1 MSLIIEDK
9 DRLNALADTIINA
22 NGSNA
27 AQPAT
32 VEELKEQISNL
43 IPLKSKFA
51 SGVFTPSEDITS
63 ANAPWLDFALGTDNN
78 GNRIIPNLIFA
89 FQPYVLQNAEVMNA
103 SCYLIW
109 IYGVPLINPFNYSNY
124 TVWGYNTFKRATPSS
139 SSSIYYTGGLQNG
152 TIVGEQESDEFI
164 FTKNKF
170 KLKPIRDTYPLLAG
184 HPIVWL
190 QIKF

>member
-9 DRLNALADTIINA
+9 DRLNSLADTIINA

-27 AQPAT
+27 TQPAT
-32 VEELKEQISNL
+32 VEELKEQINNL

-103 SCYLIW
+103 SCYIIL
-109 IYGVPLINPFNYSNY
+109 IYGVPLINPFNYSDY

>member
-9 DRLNALADTIINA
+9 DRLNSLADTIINA

-27 AQPAT
+27 TQPAT
-32 VEELKEQISNL
+32 VEELKEQINNF

-103 SCYLIW
+103 SCYIIL

-152 TIVGEQESDEFI
+152 TIVGEQESEEFI

-170 KLKPIRDTYPLLAG
+170 RLRPIRDTYPLLAG

>member
-9 DRLNALADTIINA
+9 DRLNSLADTIINA

-27 AQPAT
+27 TQPAT
-32 VEELKEQISNL
+32 VEKLKEQINNF
-43 IPLKSKFA
+43 IPLKNKFA

-124 TVWGYNTFKRATPSS
+124 LVWCYNTFKRATPSS

-152 TIVGEQESDEFI
+152 TIVGEQESDDYI

>member
-9 DRLNALADTIINA
+9 DRLNSLADTIINA

-27 AQPAT
+27 TQPAT
-32 VEELKEQISNL
+32 VEKLKEQINNL

-103 SCYLIW
+103 SCYIIL
-109 IYGVPLINPFNYSNY
+109 IYGVPLINPFNYSDY

>member
-9 DRLNALADTIINA
+9 DRLNSLADTIINA

-27 AQPAT
+27 TQPAT
-32 VEELKEQISNL
+32 VEELKEQINNL

-89 FQPYVLQNAEVMNA
+89 FQPYVLQNAEIMNA
-103 SCYLIW
+103 SCYIIL
-109 IYGVPLINPFNYSNY
+109 IYGVPLINPFNYSDY

>member
-9 DRLNALADTIINA
+9 DRLNSLADTIINA

-27 AQPAT
+27 TQPAT
-32 VEELKEQISNL
+32 VEELKEQINNF

-103 SCYLIW
+103 SCYIIL

>member
-9 DRLNALADTIINA
+9 DRLNALANTIINA

-32 VEELKEQISNL
+32 VEELKEQINNF

-51 SGVFTPSEDITS
+51 SGIFTPSEDITS
-63 ANAPWLDFALGTDNN
+63 ANAPWLDFALGTDNS

-152 TIVGEQESDEFI
+152 TIVGEKESDEFI

>member
-9 DRLNALADTIINA
+9 DRLNSLADTIINA

-27 AQPAT
+27 TQPAT
-32 VEELKEQISNL
+32 VEELKEQINNF
-43 IPLKSKFA
+43 IPLKNKFA

-103 SCYLIW
+103 TCYLIW

-124 TVWGYNTFKRATPSS
+124 LVWGYNTFKRATPSS

-152 TIVGEQESDEFI
+152 TIVGEQESDDYI

>member
-9 DRLNALADTIINA
+9 DRLNALANTIINA

-32 VEELKEQISNL
+32 VEELKEQINNF

-51 SGVFTPSEDITS
+51 SGIFTPSEDITS
-63 ANAPWLDFALGTDNN
+63 ANAPWLDFALGTDNS

-89 FQPYVLQNAEVMNA
+89 FQPYVLQNPEVMNA

>member
-1 MSLIIEDK
+1 MSLIIENKEALDSLANSIIK
-9 DRLNALADTIINA
+9 ANWSVDDTMATKGRLAELVDDII
-22 NGSNA
+22 
-27 AQPAT
+27 PEKT
-32 VEELKEQISNL
+32 R
-43 IPLKSKFA
+43 FA
-51 SGVFTPSEDITS
+51 SGVFTPSEDITT
-63 ANAPWLDFALGTDNN
+63 ANAPWLDFALGTDNS

-89 FQPYVLQNAEVMNA
+89 FQPYVFQNAEVMNA

-124 TVWGYNTFKRATPSS
+124 LVWCYNTFKRATPSS
-139 SSSIYYTGGLQNG
+139 SSSIYYTGGLQSG
-152 TIVGEQESDEFI
+152 AIVGEQESDDYI

-170 KLKPIRDTYPLLAG
+170 KLRPIRDTYPFLAG

>member
-9 DRLNALADTIINA
+9 DRLNSLADTIINA

-27 AQPAT
+27 TQPAT
-32 VEELKEQISNL
+32 VEELKEQINNF
-43 IPLKSKFA
+43 IPLKNKFA

-103 SCYLIW
+103 TCYLIW

-124 TVWGYNTFKRATPSS
+124 LVWSYNTFKRATPSS

-152 TIVGEQESDEFI
+152 TIVGEQESDDYI

-170 KLKPIRDTYPLLAG
+170 KLRPIRDTYPFLAG

>member
-9 DRLNALADTIINA
+9 DRLNSLADTIINA

-27 AQPAT
+27 TQPAT
-32 VEELKEQISNL
+32 VEELKEQINNF
-43 IPLKSKFA
+43 IPLKNKFA

-103 SCYLIW
+103 TCYLIW

-124 TVWGYNTFKRATPSS
+124 LVWCYNTFKRATPSS

-152 TIVGEQESDEFI
+152 TIVGEQESDDYI

-170 KLKPIRDTYPLLAG
+170 KLKPIRDTYPFIAG

>member
-9 DRLNALADTIINA
+9 DRLNSLADTIINA

-27 AQPAT
+27 TQPAT
-32 VEELKEQISNL
+32 VEELKEQINNF
-43 IPLKSKFA
+43 IPLKNKFA

-103 SCYLIW
+103 TCYLIW
-109 IYGVPLINPFNYSNY
+109 IYGVPLTNPFNYSNY
-124 TVWGYNTFKRATPSS
+124 LVWGYNTFKRATPSS

-152 TIVGEQESDEFI
+152 TIVGEQESDDYI

>member
-9 DRLNALADTIINA
+9 DRLNSLADTIINA

-27 AQPAT
+27 TQPAT
-32 VEELKEQISNL
+32 VEELKEQINNF
-43 IPLKSKFA
+43 IPLKNKFA

-103 SCYLIW
+103 TCYFIW

-124 TVWGYNTFKRATPSS
+124 LVWCYNTFKRATPSS

-152 TIVGEQESDEFI
+152 TIVGEQESDDYI

>member
-9 DRLNALADTIINA
+9 DRLNSLADTIINA

-32 VEELKEQISNL
+32 VEKLKEQINNF
-43 IPLKSKFA
+43 IPLKNKFA
-51 SGVFTPSEDITS
+51 SGVFTPSEDIIT
-63 ANAPWLDFALGTDNN
+63 ANAPWLDFALGTDDN
-78 GNRIIPNLIFA
+78 GNRIIPNLIFTY
-89 FQPYVLQNAEVMNA
+89 QPYVLQNAEVMNA
-103 SCYLIW
+103 SCYNVW

-124 TVWGYNTFKRATPSS
+124 IVWHYNTFKRAAPSTS
-139 SSSIYYTGGLQNG
+139 TSIYYTGGVQNG
-152 TIVGEQESDEFI
+152 TIVGEQETSEYV

-170 KLKPIRDTYPLLAG
+170 RLIPIRDTYPLLAG

>member
-9 DRLNALADTIINA
+9 DRLNSLADTIINA

-27 AQPAT
+27 TQPAT
-32 VEELKEQISNL
+32 VEELKEQINNF

-51 SGVFTPSEDITS
+51 SGIFTPSEDITS
-63 ANAPWLDFALGTDNN
+63 ANAPWLDFALGTDDN
-78 GNRIIPNLIFA
+78 GNRIIPNLIFTY
-89 FQPYVLQNAEVMNA
+89 QPYVLQNAEVMNA
-103 SCYLIW
+103 SCYSIW
-109 IYGVPLINPFNYSNY
+109 IYGVPLVNPFDYSNFI
-124 TVWGYNTFKRATPSS
+124 VWQYNTFKRTTPSS
-139 SSSIYYTGGLQNG
+139 STSIYYTGGVQNG
-152 TIVGEQESDEFI
+152 TIVGEQESDDYI

>member
-9 DRLNALADTIINA
+9 DRLNSLADTIINA

-27 AQPAT
+27 TQPAT
-32 VEELKEQISNL
+32 VEELKEQINNF
-43 IPLKSKFA
+43 IPLKNKFA

-124 TVWGYNTFKRATPSS
+124 IVWCYNTFKRATPSS

-152 TIVGEQESDEFI
+152 TIVGEQESDDYI

>member
-9 DRLNALADTIINA
+9 DRLNSLADTIINA

-27 AQPAT
+27 TQPAT
-32 VEELKEQISNL
+32 VEELKEQINNF
-43 IPLKSKFA
+43 IPLKNKFA

-103 SCYLIW
+103 TCYLIW

-124 TVWGYNTFKRATPSS
+124 LVWCYNTFKRATPSS

-152 TIVGEQESDEFI
+152 TIVGEQESDDYI

-170 KLKPIRDTYPLLAG
+170 KLKPIRDTYPFLAG